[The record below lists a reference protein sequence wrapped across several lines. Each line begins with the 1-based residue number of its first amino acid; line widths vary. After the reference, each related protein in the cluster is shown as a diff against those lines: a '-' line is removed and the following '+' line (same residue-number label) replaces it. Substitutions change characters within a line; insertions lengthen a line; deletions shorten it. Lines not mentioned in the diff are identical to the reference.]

1 MDGVATDWGRT
12 ASHDDAAVGAA
23 LRRGGDAGCGKA
35 IRRRRRSELKRV
47 SMVGWILALLM
58 TTPSLLLGSEPT
70 AVEVMQPMDIENFIW
85 LSRVTYMGYYG
96 DLAGGAIS
104 AVILTCNP
112 NIVQTYAEARNL
124 NVAADAGLKV
134 RLLPNPA
141 DERSL
146 FGDTLRVVLDATSL
160 ETLSNSF
167 EWSDTT

>member
-1 MDGVATDWGRT
+1 
-12 ASHDDAAVGAA
+12 
-23 LRRGGDAGCGKA
+23 
-35 IRRRRRSELKRV
+35 
-47 SMVGWILALLM
+47 
-58 TTPSLLLGSEPT
+58 
-70 AVEVMQPMDIENFIW
+70 MQPMDIENFIW

-96 DLAGGAIS
+96 DLAGGAVS

-141 DERSL
+141 DEGSL

-167 EWSDTT
+167 EWSDTTIVAATTQCILVNAAQLPAIKHVDLRVEGNAAYRKYVGVFSTRRFRAGPVRRQFY